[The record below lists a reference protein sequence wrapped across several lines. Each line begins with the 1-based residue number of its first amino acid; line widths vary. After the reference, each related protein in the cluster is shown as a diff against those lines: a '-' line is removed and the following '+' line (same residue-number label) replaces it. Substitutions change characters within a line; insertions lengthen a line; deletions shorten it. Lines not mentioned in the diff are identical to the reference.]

1 MMHAN
6 GSWKDVLIDA
16 GIAAGG
22 AFSGAL
28 GGIAVAGV
36 FPEAIWGAAVA
47 GAIAFFG
54 SLAASRKRTTPPSGG
69 S

>member
-6 GSWKDVLIDA
+6 GSWKDVLVDA
-16 GIAAGG
+16 GIASGG
-22 AFSGAL
+22 AFFGAL

-54 SLAASRKRTTPPSGG
+54 SLAASRKRTG